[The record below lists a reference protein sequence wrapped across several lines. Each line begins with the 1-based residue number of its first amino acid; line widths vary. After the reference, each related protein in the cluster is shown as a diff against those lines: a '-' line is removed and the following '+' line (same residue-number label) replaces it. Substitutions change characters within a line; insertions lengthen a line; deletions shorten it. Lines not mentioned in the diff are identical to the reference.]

1 MGEDR
6 GIYSVAMSQKEKHLL
21 RQVLFFLA
29 LQAYFNAR
37 GMTLPEAIAA
47 RRFLGIFS
55 VHRNRAD
62 MISCFLSFK
71 SSVPSKGKQG
81 IFFLI

>member
-1 MGEDR
+1 M
-6 GIYSVAMSQKEKHLL
+6 
-21 RQVLFFLA
+21 A

-62 MISCFLSFK
+62 MLSCFLSFK
-71 SSVPSKGKQG
+71 SNALSKGKQG